1 MMGPSRLVLLGHPVA
16 HSLSPVMQTAALAAA
31 GVASRYE
38 AIAVAPD
45 DLPDTIEQLRKER
58 TAGNVTVPHK
68 ERMAAL
74 CDMLTPLAMA
84 VEAVNT
90 FWFEP
95 DGRLVGDNT
104 DVGGFDFAARF
115 LLQDAVERARVLV
128 LGAGG
133 SAAAVLEAVSEWPR
147 ARVTLA
153 ARTRARAEE
162 LVARYDGFCEVVDYT
177 PELPLPVAATI
188 LAGSTLIVN
197 ATPLGLDGAAMPVEP
212 GLVPPSCAVMDLTY
226 RRGRTPWVNALRA
239 RGLRAEDGLP
249 MLVEQGALA
258 FERWYGIPA
267 DRVAMLRAIR

>member
-1 MMGPSRLVLLGHPVA
+1 
-16 HSLSPVMQTAALAAA
+16 MQAAALQSAGIAA
-31 GVASRYE
+31 RYE
-38 AIAVAPD
+38 ALAVDAA
-45 DLPDTIEQLRKER
+45 DLADTVELLRAER

-74 CDMLTPLAMA
+74 CDMLTPLAMS

-115 LLQDAVERARVLV
+115 LLEDAVERARVLV

-153 ARTRARAEE
+153 ARTRARADDLAE
-162 LVARYDGFCEVVDYT
+162 RYAAICDVVDFT
-177 PELPLPVAATI
+177 PELSSPVGGDI
-188 LAGSTLIVN
+188 LAGCTLIVN
-197 ATPLGLDGAAMPVEP
+197 ATPLGLDGTAMPVEP
-212 GLVPPSCAVMDLTY
+212 ALVPSSCAVMDLTY

-258 FERWYGIPA
+258 FERWYGVPA

>member
-1 MMGPSRLVLLGHPVA
+1 
-16 HSLSPVMQTAALAAA
+16 MQAAALEAA
-31 GVASRYE
+31 GISATYE
-38 AIAVAPD
+38 ALAVAPD
-45 DLPDTIEQLRKER
+45 DLLDTIDLLREER

-74 CDMLTPLAMA
+74 CDMLTPLAMSI
-84 VEAVNT
+84 EAVNT

-115 LLQDAVERARVLV
+115 LLQDDVERARVLV

-153 ARTRARAEE
+153 ARTRERAED
-162 LVARYDGFCEVVDYT
+162 LAARYADFCEVVDYT
-177 PELPLPVAATI
+177 PELDTPVGSKI

-197 ATPLGLDGAAMPVEP
+197 ATPIGLDGTAMPVEP
-212 GLVPPSCAVMDLTY
+212 ALVPPSCAVMDLAY
-226 RRGRTPWVNALRA
+226 RRGRTPWINALRA
-239 RGLRAEDGLP
+239 RGTRAEDGLP

-258 FERWYGIPA
+258 FERWFGVPA

>member
-1 MMGPSRLVLLGHPVA
+1 MGPTRLVLLGHPVA
-16 HSLSPVMQTAALAAA
+16 HSLSPLMQAAALDAA
-31 GVASRYE
+31 GIAARYD
-38 AIAVAPD
+38 ALDVAPN
-45 DLPDTIEQLRKER
+45 DLADTLELLRAER

-104 DVGGFDFAARF
+104 DVDGFDFSARF
-115 LLQDAVERARVLV
+115 LLEERVDHARVLL

-147 ARVTLA
+147 ARVTIAARSRERAEALA
-153 ARTRARAEE
+153 ARHPR
-162 LVARYDGFCEVVDYT
+162 LCDVVDFT
-177 PELPLPVAATI
+177 PELSSPVAAEI
-188 LAGSTLIVN
+188 LAGATLIVN
-197 ATPLGLDGAAMPVEP
+197 ATPLGLDGHAMPIDP
-212 GLVPPSCAVMDLTY
+212 ALVPARCAVMDLTY
-226 RRGRTPWVNALRA
+226 RRGRTPWINALRA
-239 RGLRAEDGLP
+239 RGHRAEDGLP

-258 FERWYGIPA
+258 FERWYGVPA

>member
-31 GVASRYE
+31 GIAARYE
-38 AIAVAPD
+38 ALDIAPD
-45 DLPDTIEQLRKER
+45 NLASTVERLRGDG

-68 ERMAAL
+68 GRMAAL
-74 CDMLTPLAMA
+74 CDMLTPLAMS

-104 DVGGFDFAARF
+104 DVGGFDLAARF
-115 LLQDAVERARVLV
+115 LLHDVVERAEVLV

-133 SAAAVLEAVSEWPR
+133 AAAAVLHAVREWPR
-147 ARVTLA
+147 ARVILA
-153 ARTRARAEE
+153 ARTHARAEA
-162 LVARYDGFCEVVDYT
+162 LAARFASVCEVVDFT
-177 PELPLPVAATI
+177 PDLANPVRRDV
-188 LAGSTLIVN
+188 LQGVTLIVN
-197 ATPLGLDGAAMPVEP
+197 ATPQGLDGGTMPIEP
-212 GLVPPSCAVMDLTY
+212 ALIPPDCAVMDLAY

-258 FERWYGIPA
+258 FERWYGVPA

>member
-1 MMGPSRLVLLGHPVA
+1 MVGPSRLVLLGHPVA
-16 HSLSPVMQTAALAAA
+16 HSLSPAMQTAALQAA
-31 GVASRYE
+31 GIAATYE
-38 AIAVAPD
+38 ALAVAPD
-45 DLPDTIEQLRKER
+45 DLPDAIDLLREER

-74 CDMLTPLAMA
+74 CDMLTPLAMS

-115 LLQDAVERARVLV
+115 LLQDAVERARVLI

-162 LVARYDGFCEVVDYT
+162 LAERYADFCDVVDFT
-177 PELPLPVAATI
+177 PELGTPVGGNI

-197 ATPLGLDGAAMPVEP
+197 ATPLGLDGMAMPIDAA
-212 GLVPPSCAVMDLTY
+212 LVPSSCAVMDLTY
-226 RRGRTPWVNALRA
+226 RRGRTPWVNALRT
-239 RGLRAEDGLP
+239 RGIRAEDGLP

-258 FERWYGIPA
+258 FERWYGVPA

>member
-1 MMGPSRLVLLGHPVA
+1 MGPSRLVLLGHPVA
-16 HSLSPVMQTAALAAA
+16 HSLSPLMQAAALQAA
-31 GVASRYE
+31 GIAATYE
-38 AIAVAPD
+38 AMAVAPD
-45 DLPDTIEQLRKER
+45 DLPDTLDALRKEG

-74 CDMLTPLAMA
+74 CDMLTPLAMS

-162 LVARYDGFCEVVDYT
+162 LASRYADVCDVVDFT
-177 PELPLPVAATI
+177 PELASPVGSNI
-188 LAGSTLIVN
+188 LAGCTLVVN
-197 ATPLGLDGAAMPVEP
+197 ATPLGLDGAAMPVAP
-212 GLVPPSCAVMDLTY
+212 ALVPPGCAVMDLTY

-258 FERWYGIPA
+258 FERWYGVPA

>member
-1 MMGPSRLVLLGHPVA
+1 MGPARLVLLGHPVA
-16 HSLSPVMQTAALAAA
+16 HSLSPVMQTAALKAA
-31 GVASRYE
+31 GITASYE
-38 AIAVAPD
+38 AMDVAPEA
-45 DLPDTIEQLRKER
+45 LADTVELLRVER

-74 CDMLTPLAMA
+74 CDMLTPLAMS

-115 LLQDAVERARVLV
+115 LLREAVERARVLV

-153 ARTRARAEE
+153 ARSRDRAEE
-162 LVARYDGFCEVVDYT
+162 LADRYASICEVVDFT
-177 PELPLPVAATI
+177 PELASPVGSTI

-197 ATPLGLDGAAMPVEP
+197 ATPLGLDGAVMPVAP
-212 GLVPPSCAVMDLTY
+212 ALIPPHCAVMDLTY

-258 FERWYGIPA
+258 FERWYGVPA

>member
-1 MMGPSRLVLLGHPVA
+1 MGPARLVLLGHPVA
-16 HSLSPVMQTAALAAA
+16 HSLSPQMQTAALQAA
-31 GVASRYE
+31 GITASYE
-38 AIAVAPD
+38 AMDVAPEA
-45 DLPDTIEQLRKER
+45 LADTIELLRVER

-74 CDMLTPLAMA
+74 CDMLTPLAMS

-153 ARTRARAEE
+153 ARTRDRAEE
-162 LVARYDGFCEVVDYT
+162 LAERYAHFCEVVDFT
-177 PELPLPVAATI
+177 PELASPVGSTI

-197 ATPLGLDGAAMPVEP
+197 ATPLGLDGAAMPVAP
-212 GLVPPSCAVMDLTY
+212 ALIPPNCAVMDLTY

-258 FERWYGIPA
+258 FERWYGVPA

>member
-1 MMGPSRLVLLGHPVA
+1 MGPKRLVLLGHPVS
-16 HSLSPVMQTAALAAA
+16 HSLSPRMQAAALDAACISA
-31 GVASRYE
+31 RYDALDVAHE
-38 AIAVAPD
+38 
-45 DLPDTIEQLRKER
+45 DLADTVELLRAER

-104 DVGGFDFAARF
+104 DVDGFDFAARF
-115 LLQDAVERARVLV
+115 LLDEQVDDARVLL

-133 SAAAVLEAVSEWPR
+133 SAAAVIEALTEWPG
-147 ARVTLA
+147 AQVTIA
-153 ARTRARAEE
+153 ARTRERAEE
-162 LVARYDGFCEVVDYT
+162 LADRHPRICEVVDYT
-177 PELPLPVAATI
+177 PELASPVGAEV
-188 LAGSTLIVN
+188 LAGATLIVN
-197 ATPLGLDGAAMPVEP
+197 ATPLGLDGRSVPIDPA
-212 GLVPPSCAVMDLTY
+212 LVPARCAVMDLTY
-226 RRGRTPWVNALRA
+226 RRGRTPWINALRA
-239 RGLRAEDGLP
+239 RGHRAEDGLP

-258 FERWYGIPA
+258 FERWYGVPA

>member
-1 MMGPSRLVLLGHPVA
+1 MGPTRLVLLGHPVA
-16 HSLSPVMQTAALAAA
+16 HSLSPVMQAAALQAA
-31 GVASRYE
+31 GITARYD
-38 AIAVAPD
+38 AIDVPPD
-45 DLPDTIEQLRKER
+45 DLADTVELLRANR

-74 CDMLTPLAMA
+74 CDMLTPLALS

-115 LLQDAVERARVLV
+115 LLDDAVERARVLV

-162 LVARYDGFCEVVDYT
+162 LADRYAASCEVVDYT
-177 PELPLPVAATI
+177 PELASPVGREI
-188 LAGSTLIVN
+188 LAGSTLIIN
-197 ATPLGLDGAAMPVEP
+197 ATPLGLGGGVMPIDP
-212 GLVPPSCAVMDLTY
+212 ALVPPTCAVMDLTY

-258 FERWYGIPA
+258 FERWYGVPA